1 MSWIK
6 VISEDEAE
14 GELAQTYHQAKSITG
29 RVANIIKITSLR
41 PEVTRALVQLRQAI
55 RSPRASLSA
64 RRQEMIAT
72 VASALNQCTY

>member
-1 MSWIK
+1 MPWIK
-6 VISEDEAE
+6 VISEAEAT
-14 GELAQTYHQAKSITG
+14 GELAQIYHQVKSATG
-29 RVANIIKITSLR
+29 RVANITKITGLK

-55 RSPRASLSA
+55 RSPRAKLSP